1 MRVYVSQS
9 EDEKITFLEEI
20 KEPWTNIHGECLIS
34 GDVNLIYKAEDKN
47 NLRLNRR
54 LMGRFKAAL
63 DELELRELP
72 LHGRKFT

>member
-1 MRVYVSQS
+1 L
-9 EDEKITFLEEI
+9 EDEKIAFLEEI